1 MEESLHALLSQMTE
15 VSRATALPPVFPP
28 ANVQTGQM
36 ESSVVILPGEFRPR
50 LLDRNAPRTSP
61 KPTKKALSALK
72 TDRAAGVETKG
83 LEPSTSALRTQRPR
97 SGSEALAELTATS
110 NSISPCASPCQTSTR
125 PEDGHGPAARL
136 DFTTAVQAIITLP
149 LTDLEK
155 AEAVRRLLADQ
166 T

>member
-28 ANVQTGQM
+28 ATVQTGQM

-83 LEPSTSALRTQRPR
+83 LEPSTSALRTQR
-97 SGSEALAELTATS
+97 
-110 NSISPCASPCQTSTR
+110 SPS
-125 PEDGHGPAARL
+125 
-136 DFTTAVQAIITLP
+136 
-149 LTDLEK
+149 
-155 AEAVRRLLADQ
+155 
-166 T
+166 